1 MPQRVVRH
9 APLVDFQ
16 REATKALTALRQE
29 ISQRERELAA
39 LKTEAARWQS
49 LLHGSAPRARA
60 TVRSP
65 RVPPGRRRRLKW
77 SAVLQALPPQFTT
90 KDVAQTAKK
99 PIAQVYTHV
108 SGWMKDKKVRKVSDG
123 YQKMSGVS

>member
-1 MPQRVVRH
+1 V
-9 APLVDFQ
+9 A
-16 REATKALTALRQE
+16 K
-29 ISQRERELAA
+29 
-39 LKTEAARWQS
+39 
-49 LLHGSAPRARA
+49 SAPWLRAEGARDGPLSSGA
-60 TVRSP
+60 
-65 RVPPGRRRRLKW
+65 PGRRRRLKW

-108 SGWMKDKKVRKVSDG
+108 SGWMKAKKVRKVSDG